1 MNRNDTNPAWRL
13 LTIALVGTAIG
24 LGAIHAS
31 VAADGQDVTSRSDPQ
46 TLLFVQTEPDGA
58 TVRLGGKELGK
69 SNKICVVEP
78 GTYKIV
84 IDLSGHEPREE
95 QVTIREG
102 RITRVEWTFD
112 GKASEQTSRSRTP
125 QVVATNPPAGATD
138 VDPNLQYITV
148 VFDQDMAEGYSFTGG
163 GPNYPTIPDGKGPV
177 WKDERTC
184 VLPVELK
191 KAAYYRLGVNSKS
204 YQNFRSAAG
213 IPAYPSSIFF
223 TTEGA
228 GERLKNQVRIPT
240 IVSVTPENGANDV
253 DPSASEI
260 RVTFDMPMGPGFS
273 WTGSGP
279 RFPEIPKGKKPTW
292 SEDGK
297 TCVLPVQLKPN
308 SDYVLGLNSVSH
320 TNFQSKWG
328 VPLKPEVYR
337 ISTKAE

>member
-1 MNRNDTNPAWRL
+1 MNRNETNSAWVF

-24 LGAIHAS
+24 LGTTHAS
-31 VAADGQDVTSRSDPQ
+31 GAAFAQNITSRSDPQ
-46 TLLFVQTEPDGA
+46 TLLFVQTTPAGA
-58 TVRLGGKELGK
+58 TVRLEGEELGK

-95 QVTIREG
+95 QITIRKG

-112 GKASEQTSRSRTP
+112 GKAAEQASRGRSPR
-125 QVVATNPPAGATD
+125 VVATNPPAGATD
-138 VDPNLQYITV
+138 VDPNLQYLTV
-148 VFDQDMAEGYSFTGG
+148 VFDQDMAGGYSFTGG

-177 WKDERTC
+177 WKDKRTC
-184 VLPVELK
+184 VLPIELK
-191 KAAYYRLGVNSKS
+191 KANYYRLGVNSKS

-213 IPAYPSSIFF
+213 LPAEPSAIFF

-228 GERLKNQVRIPT
+228 PEELKNQVRIPT
-240 IVSVTPENGANDV
+240 IVSITPESGADDI
-253 DPSASEI
+253 DPSVSEI

-273 WTGSGP
+273 WTGGGP
-279 RFPEIPKGKKPTW
+279 RFPEIPNGKKPTW

-308 SDYVLGLNSVSH
+308 WDYVLGLNSVSFN
-320 TNFQSKWG
+320 NFQSKWG
-328 VPLKPEVYR
+328 VPLEPVVYR